1 MHEKRV
7 DIRWAD
13 LDGFGHVNQA
23 VYLTYAEE
31 VLDDWFRQ
39 KLRLPVGSVWD
50 YVAARNVLD
59 YRSELRQSDVQAVG
73 RVSLVELGTKSITV
87 KITLSALDG
96 RLATEIESV
105 LVVVERKGG
114 PSRALTEAERQSLAA
129 AD

>member
-13 LDGFGHVNQA
+13 LDGFGHVNQG

-31 VLDDWFRQ
+31 VLDDWFRR

-114 PSRALTEAERQSLAA
+114 PSRALTDAERQSLAA